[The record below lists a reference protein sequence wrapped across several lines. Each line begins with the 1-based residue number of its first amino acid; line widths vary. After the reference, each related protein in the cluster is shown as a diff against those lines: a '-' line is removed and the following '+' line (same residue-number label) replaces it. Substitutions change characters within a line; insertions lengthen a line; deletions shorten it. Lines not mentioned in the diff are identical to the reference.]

1 MLKVLIVEDDFM
13 IADCLEAILIEA
25 GYDVC
30 GIAGT
35 VAEAVQLGRRFK
47 PDLAILDLRLRDGHL
62 GTEVAAALRQTCRCG
77 VLYATG
83 NPDHPLLKLEV
94 DAGCVAKPYSPRA
107 IIHALKGVQA
117 RMQRPRGGLPPGG
130 GGLFAGC

>member
-25 GYDVC
+25 GYEVC

-35 VAEAVQLGRRFK
+35 VPEAIVLGIRFR
-47 PDLAILDLRLRDGHL
+47 PDLAILDLRLRDGHF
-62 GTEVAAALRQTCRCG
+62 GTEVAAALRLTCRCG

-94 DAGCVAKPYSPRA
+94 DAGCVAKPYSPRT
-107 IIHALKGVQA
+107 IINALQGVCD
-117 RMQRPRGGLPPGG
+117 RMHLASP
-130 GGLFAGC
+130 